1 MTDDAHNRTI
11 QPRHRARDGSLLGF
25 SRELNPA
32 EFEWQVDKLSIN
44 VNGSWRTRA
53 AEAFFREQIGLPS
66 VDWFTSATLERGNL
80 TVSTIRRETSSLGH
94 LKLTITKLREPA
106 GDIKLSIDCN
116 PTRTLAHILAE
127 APANVDLVEYL
138 RSLDILDF
146 FALAHPSNIDESL
159 DGKTNW
165 LNSPRE
171 ARSRLDGDI
180 NHIFLPIFVAKLKTL
195 IARLLGVTSRDEGC
209 DQVMVYERGVTARL
223 AWGQVRVPQIESYFE
238 CHHSGAVS
246 AVRRA
251 SMKILSADHTNTV
264 TMYHGNPQF
273 ERDEDCFKISLPI
286 MEPRKLVIYA
296 KTKTRIRFEVRRD
309 KKGRYGQLP
318 PSLTPMDRLLHI
330 IALERREA
338 ERVCNWTDIGGLFDD
353 ADSSSFSQLTD
364 FLATVASI
372 CAETNASVEKV
383 IELLLIEGSIS
394 RSVQSQTPIETV
406 SALETAGI
414 VRRTRVRTRDLRHAT
429 TRLALAEQHHD
440 LRERLLGL
448 FHPIADLERE

>member
-1 MTDDAHNRTI
+1 VTDDAHNRTI

-32 EFEWQVDKLSIN
+32 EFEWQVDKLSIS
-44 VNGSWRTRA
+44 VSGSWQTSA
-53 AEAFFREQIGLPS
+53 AEVFFREQIGLPS
-66 VDWFTSATLERGNL
+66 VDWFTRPTLQRGHL
-80 TVSTIRRETSSLGH
+80 TISTVRREKSSLGH
-94 LKLTITKLREPA
+94 LKLSFTKLREPA

-138 RSLDILDF
+138 RGLDIFNF
-146 FALAHPSNIDESL
+146 FALAHPSNIEQSL

-165 LNSPRE
+165 LNAPQHVR
-171 ARSRLDGDI
+171 RRLGGDI
-180 NHIFLPIFVAKLKTL
+180 NDIFLPIFVEKLKVL
-195 IARLLGVTSRDEGC
+195 IARLLGVASQDNGG
-209 DQVMVYERGVTARL
+209 DQVMVYGGGAAARM

-238 CHHSGAVS
+238 RHHSAAVS

-251 SMKILSADHTNTV
+251 SMKILSADHGNTV
-264 TMYHGNPQF
+264 TMYQGNPQF
-273 ERDEDCFKISLPI
+273 EREQDCFKISLQI
-286 MEPRKLVIYA
+286 MEQRKLVIYA

-309 KKGRYGQLP
+309 KKGRYGRLP
-318 PSLTPMDRLLHI
+318 PTISPMDRLLNI

-338 ERVCNWTDIGGLFDD
+338 ARVCNWTDIGGLFDD
-353 ADSSSFSQLTD
+353 ADSLSFSQLTN

-372 CAETNASVEKV
+372 CADTNASVEKV
-383 IELLLIEGSIS
+383 IQSLLMEGSIS
-394 RSVQSQTPIETV
+394 RRAQSQTPVKTV
-406 SALETAGI
+406 SALEAAGI

-440 LRERLLGL
+440 LRERLMDL
-448 FHPIADLERE
+448 FHPQAALERE